1 MPAMKFNISTFV
13 IALISFVAVMMAGL
27 MLLLLPQSSEII
39 HLMQWRMVRAKSFHV
54 EVAIRYAGW
63 NEYRDENYTL
73 QKDRE
78 KIQIDTRGWIDR
90 GGEDEGDTLMVSQEF
105 RIVIGAEP
113 DKVDLS
119 GEYLK
124 FGDADFVKFERL
136 PERVGVVELGEYA
149 DQWLRFN
156 LGELR
161 EKLDTPLFG
170 STGIELDALDSAY
183 LLDQFRQTPFLN
195 FERKLKGEEMFGV
208 PVNHYSV
215 TPEILFF
222 KDYFV
227 RAESMRLGRE
237 LTSTERLAVDT
248 FFANVTAGGGE
259 LWIGKRDYYLY
270 RMRLRFIYDDGTRHG
285 TFDVTVS
292 FSRFNDEIG
301 IGGPGD
307 DVREI
312 GPILHSLLPSVAEHL
327 PLAGE
332 GSMRMIEKDGG
343 GRGGLPVEI
352 KVAADLDPDGDG
364 LTNGLEAFYGTDP
377 HNPDTDGDGV
387 SDGDEV
393 NSGYNPGGP
402 GRLFDFGLYFD

>member
-1 MPAMKFNISTFV
+1 MKFNISTFV
-13 IALISFVAVMMAGL
+13 IALISLVAVMMAGL
-27 MLLLLPQSSEII
+27 MLLLLPRSGEII
-39 HLMQWRMVRAKSFHV
+39 HLMQWRMVRVKSFHV

-63 NEYRDENYTL
+63 NEYRDENYAL

-78 KIQIDTRGWIDR
+78 KIRIDTRGWVDR
-90 GGEDEGDTLMVSQEF
+90 GGVGVEDTIMASQEF
-105 RIVIGAEP
+105 RIVLGEEP
-113 DKVDLS
+113 DMVDLR

-124 FGDADFVKFERL
+124 FGDTDFVRFGRL
-136 PERVGVVELGEYA
+136 PARVGVVELDEYA
-149 DQWLRFN
+149 DQWLRFS
-156 LGELR
+156 LSELR
-161 EKLDTPLFG
+161 KKLDTPLFG
-170 STGIELDALDSAY
+170 SGGRELDALDVAY

-195 FERKLKGEEMFGV
+195 FERKLKGEELFGV

-237 LTSTERLAVDT
+237 LTSAERLAVDT

-270 RMRLRFIYDDGTRHG
+270 RIRLRFIYDDGARRG

-292 FSRFNDEIG
+292 FSRFNDEVSIE
-301 IGGPGD
+301 GPGD

-332 GSMRMIEKDGG
+332 GGMRMTEKDGG
-343 GRGGLPVEI
+343 GRVGLPVEI
-352 KVAADLDPDGDG
+352 VVAADLDPDNDG
-364 LTNGLEAFYGTDP
+364 LTNMLEAFYGTDP

-393 NSGYNPGGP
+393 NSGYNPGGS
-402 GRLFDFGLYFD
+402 GRLFDFGLRFD